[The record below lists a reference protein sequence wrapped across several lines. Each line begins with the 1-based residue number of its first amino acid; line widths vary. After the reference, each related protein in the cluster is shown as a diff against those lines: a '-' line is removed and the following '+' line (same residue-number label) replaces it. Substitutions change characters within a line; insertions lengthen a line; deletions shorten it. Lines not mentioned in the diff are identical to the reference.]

1 LSENLIDTRVNKFQQ
16 NINNI
21 ALILFVFGVNFE
33 YWDPFGLQGIFS
45 ISKMTAIIYIASWV
59 PNLKTID
66 LRSLKYFLIP
76 LIIYLLVEFFS
87 SALNTVYAEGVLD
100 TFNFKLFQLL
110 LLVVLIVSHI
120 INQPK
125 AINWILNA
133 FITSVLFLSILSL
146 MGVGVALDP
155 TASNGRL
162 TMFGENPNMIG
173 MKAAFVANI
182 LFYYI
187 INARS
192 NLYRLFYLGLL
203 IPIIVM
209 LIAAASRGAFL
220 SIFLGVAIMSLSQK
234 TSGVKK
240 IVLLFVMGF
249 ASFLFF
255 NYVMESNQKFKTRME
270 LFMDEGETGR
280 NEIWYAAFNIIEDNF
295 IIGVGKPAA
304 LPVMQEYLGKAMD
317 PHNVFLYVLIT
328 SGTIG
333 FFFFMM
339 FIYRLGKSLYLS
351 FRIDK
356 NPLFLVLYF
365 ILLFNMAK
373 AGGFINKT
381 FLWFFF
387 AILIGISI
395 KLNSQ
400 DKKLI

>member
-1 LSENLIDTRVNKFQQ
+1 LHKLFYK
-16 NINNI
+16 INNF
-21 ALILFVFGVNFE
+21 ALIAFVFGVNFE

-87 SALNTVYAEGVLD
+87 SALNTVYAEGILD
-100 TFNFKLFQLL
+100 TFNFKLIQLL

-133 FITSVLFLSILSL
+133 FITSVLFLSILSM
-146 MGVGVALDP
+146 MGLGVALDL

-187 INARS
+187 ITAKS
-192 NLYRLFYLGLL
+192 NLYRLFYFGLL
-203 IPIIVM
+203 IPVIVM
-209 LIAAASRGAFL
+209 LMAAASRGAFL
-220 SIFLGVAIMSLSQK
+220 SIFLGATLIVLFQK
-234 TSGVKK
+234 ASSIKK
-240 IVLLFVMGF
+240 IFLLIFLVL
-249 ASFLFF
+249 ASVLFF
-255 NYVMESNQKFKTRME
+255 DYVMESNQNFKKRME
-270 LFMDEGETGR
+270 LFIDEGETGR
-280 NEIWYAAFNIIEDNF
+280 NEIWDASFNIIEDNF
-295 IIGVGKPAA
+295 IVGVGKPAA
-304 LPVMQEYLGKAMD
+304 LPKMQEYLGKAMD

-328 SGTIG
+328 TGAIG

-339 FIYRLGKSLYLS
+339 FIYRLGKSLYLN
-351 FRIDK
+351 FRVDK
-356 NPLFLVLYF
+356 NPLFLLLYF

-387 AILIGISI
+387 ALLIGASI
-395 KLNSQ
+395 KFSSE